1 MDYRL
6 WVIELLKEFGNSVNM
21 SSGRKEDQRNF
32 DG

>member
-1 MDYRL
+1 MMA
-6 WVIELLKEFGNSVNM
+6 IEFLKEFCNSVNM